1 METALI
7 QKAIDQQMAAMG
19 DDADPVTAQAL
30 AYAELAENSKGMRLL
45 NRYAKD
51 LRRSY
56 EKALTEFIELHI
68 GDLAKPPEAHEAQA
82 APDYSILRNEP
93 GYSSPAFIKAIEPY
107 VRKQQPPVEAKSPMR
122 NAA

>member
-1 METALI
+1 MVDSRWRLRRIQSMETALI
-7 QKAIDQQMAAMG
+7 QKAIDQQMVAMG
-19 DDADPVTAQAL
+19 DDADRLPPRAL
-30 AYAELAENSKGMRLL
+30 AYAELAENSKGMRPL

-68 GDLAKPPEAHEAQA
+68 EYLAKPPETPEAQV

-93 GYSSPAFIKAIEPY
+93 GYRLQPSSK
-107 VRKQQPPVEAKSPMR
+107 RSNPM
-122 NAA
+122 